1 MRPIFENLNGNLKR
15 RTCMLMV
22 THACN
27 LNCTYC
33 YETHKD
39 NAMMSFDLAKSIIMK
54 EAELVQNDSRF
65 NELEIDFMGGEP
77 LMNFELIKQIVEWL
91 ETKPIPVPFVC
102 FATTNGTL
110 LDEERKAW
118 FKKYR
123 NLVWLAASYDGSTEM
138 QRENRGTEERSV
150 DFSFF
155 HEVWPIQGFKLTV
168 SKESLP
174 HLAAGILESQRK
186 GYRLIASLAQ
196 GVDWSDV
203 DAELYFEQ
211 LRLLAKAYL
220 DDSNLIPINLLT
232 RGLFGLTNP
241 SQHQQR
247 FCGTGVYM
255 ITYDIDGRN
264 YGCHMFSP
272 VVLGQER
279 ALESSKVE
287 WTCDTIA
294 DDARCK
300 ECCLK
305 DYCPTCM
312 GFNYCYRDDLAKR
325 DFRWCKMILAEAT
338 ASCEFQIK
346 VLAARRESLTE
357 DEAQHGQCA
366 IDAYPLLSSFSVR
379 KAEAP
384 FKLCR
389 LS

>member
-1 MRPIFENLNGNLKR
+1 
-15 RTCMLMV
+15 
-22 THACN
+22 
-27 LNCTYC
+27 
-33 YETHKD
+33 
-39 NAMMSFDLAKSIIMK
+39 
-54 EAELVQNDSRF
+54 
-65 NELEIDFMGGEP
+65 
-77 LMNFELIKQIVEWL
+77 
-91 ETKPIPVPFVC
+91 
-102 FATTNGTL
+102 
-110 LDEERKAW
+110 
-118 FKKYR
+118 
-123 NLVWLAASYDGSTEM
+123 
-138 QRENRGTEERSV
+138 
-150 DFSFF
+150 
-155 HEVWPIQGFKLTV
+155 
-168 SKESLP
+168 
-174 HLAAGILESQRK
+174 LAAGILESQRK